1 MAASGP
7 EAINQSLLFLPARAE
22 KRLGLHWNVRGRWT
36 FASAGFVSTGLG
48 GWLGN
53 DGVRGWVGGGWVGRG
68 WWDAFQKK
76 LTDFS
81 AKCGTVIFIWK
92 TRVAVKNPDKT
103 PGSIFSYLTP
113 DVPNFFDARPVPK
126 HLPSS
131 SSTRSMLW
139 AGAAAMA
146 ASGAAAT
153 MSARTRWISC

>member
-1 MAASGP
+1 MVQKPLINPYYFSRRALRSGSDFIEMFVGVGP
-7 EAINQSLLFLPARAE
+7 SRVRDLFQQAWVDGWE
-22 KRLGLHWNVRGRWT
+22 M
-36 FASAGFVSTGLG
+36 TGWG
-48 GWLGN
+48 DGW
-53 DGVRGWVGGGWVGRG
+53 GVGGWVGRG